1 VPVARLAVDPAFV
14 VGALDRRLFG
24 SFVEHMGRC
33 VYTGI
38 YEPDHASADENGFR
52 TDVLELVRELGVT
65 AVRYPG
71 GNFVSNYN
79 WEDGVGPKEQRPR
92 KLDLAWRAIEPNQF
106 GTDEFITW
114 SRKAGVE
121 PLWAVNLGTRGIAE
135 AVELLEYCN
144 LPAGT
149 ALPDRRAAN
158 GHLEPHDIRVWC
170 LGNEMDGP
178 WQIGHK
184 TAEEYA
190 RLAEETA
197 NAMRRVDPTLELVA
211 CGSSNRHMPTF
222 GDWERTVLERTY
234 DLVDHISLH
243 AYYEPTNDDQASFL
257 AAAEDMDRFITSVIA
272 TADHVAA
279 LKRSDKRITLSF
291 DEWNVWYQQNFP
303 GELGLDVREVSP
315 LIEDAYTVD
324 DAVVVGSLLITLLRH
339 ADRVKIACL
348 AQLVNVIGPIR
359 TEPGGRAWRQTIFHP
374 FALTAQ
380 YAGSQVLRTEIAGP
394 EVDTAAYGRIP
405 ALWST
410 ATYDDETGEVALFV
424 VNRSETDKVDLEVP
438 LHSLGPLELIEHLGL
453 YDDDRAAVNTADD
466 PDRVVPKPVD
476 GTGISNGV
484 CTASLPPASW
494 HLIRLAPGG
503 KR

>member
-1 VPVARLAVDPAFV
+1 MTVARLAVDPAFK
-14 VGALDRRLFG
+14 VGELDRRLFG

-33 VYTGI
+33 VYSGI
-38 YEPDHASADENGFR
+38 YEPGHPAADEDGFR
-52 TDVLELVRELGVT
+52 QDVLELVRELGVT

-71 GNFVSNYN
+71 GNFVSNYD
-79 WEDGVGPKEQRPR
+79 WEDGVGPKEDRPR
-92 KLDLAWRAIEPNQF
+92 KLDLAWRAVESNQF
-106 GTDEFITW
+106 GTDEFVAW

-121 PLWAVNLGTRGIAE
+121 PIWAVNLGTRGIKE

-144 LPAGT
+144 LPTGT
-149 ALPDRRAAN
+149 ELPDRRARN
-158 GHLEPHDIRVWC
+158 GSKEPHDIKVWC

-197 NAMRRVDPTLELVA
+197 NAMRRVDPGLELVA
-211 CGSSNRHMPTF
+211 CGSSNAEMPTF

-243 AYYEPTNDDQASFL
+243 AYYEPKNGDRASFL
-257 AAAEDMDRFITSVIA
+257 AAAEDMDRFIGSVIA
-272 TADHVAA
+272 TADHVKA
-279 LKRSDKRITLSF
+279 LKRSDKQLTLSF
-291 DEWNVWYQQNFP
+291 DEWNVWNQEDFP
-303 GELGLDVREVSP
+303 GELALDVREVGP
-315 LIEDAYTVD
+315 LIEDIYTVD

-359 TEPGGRAWRQTIFHP
+359 TDPGGSAWRQTIFHP
-374 FALTAQ
+374 FALTAKH
-380 YAGSQVLRTEIAGP
+380 AGPTVLRTELTGP
-394 EVDTAAYGRIP
+394 EVDTRAYGRIP

-410 ATYDDETGEVALFV
+410 ATYDESTGEVVIFV
-424 VNRSETDKVDLEVP
+424 VNRSETEEVDLQVP
-438 LHSLGPLELIEHLGL
+438 LHSLGYLELTEHLAL
-453 YDDDRAAVNTADD
+453 YDDDRAAVNSADE
-466 PDRVVPKPVD
+466 PDRVVPRLVD
-476 GTGISNGV
+476 KTAVDNGS
-484 CTASLPPASW
+484 CMATLPPASW
-494 HLIRLAPGG
+494 HLIRLSPGG